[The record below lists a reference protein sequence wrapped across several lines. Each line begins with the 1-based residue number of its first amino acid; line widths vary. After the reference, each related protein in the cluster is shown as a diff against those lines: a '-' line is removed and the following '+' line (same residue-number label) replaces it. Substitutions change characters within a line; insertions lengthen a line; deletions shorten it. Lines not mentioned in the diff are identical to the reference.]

1 MKNEKILSIQQ
12 SIATKLIIRRNKIIN
27 IITEKTLPS
36 ETVLGTKQERKIK
49 LSSAINDEQEK
60 EIKFQT
66 EKKIKFVQEHVY
78 FLIAD

>member
-60 EIKFQT
+60 EIKFQN

>member
-60 EIKFQT
+60 DIKFQN

>member
-36 ETVLGTKQERKIK
+36 ETVLGTKQARKIK

-60 EIKFQT
+60 EIKFQN

>member
-36 ETVLGTKQERKIK
+36 ETVLGTKKERKIK

-60 EIKFQT
+60 EIKFQN

>member
-60 EIKFQT
+60 EIKFQN
-66 EKKIKFVQEHVY
+66 EKKIKFVQEHIY
-78 FLIAD
+78 FSIAD

>member
-60 EIKFQT
+60 DIKFQN
-66 EKKIKFVQEHVY
+66 EKKIKFVQEHIY
-78 FLIAD
+78 FSIAD